1 MASLLLAPPAPLK
14 LSRSPR
20 LPEELGS
27 FLDRFCL
34 SADSLLTY
42 GSQNAKLAK
51 GGGLAFS
58 ALLHLLP
65 ARALAQAVS
74 PSSGSVAVRSELPG
88 LRELAERE
96 RLLDRA
102 LLFNAC
108 AFSSEA
114 CRDLCLAFS
123 GRGSF
128 SVAVASCRARRSLAF
143 LADRSLFA
151 RSLLW
156 AAGLSY
162 RRALRLGLPFFLR
175 LNGTQE
181 LPWCEAWCGFSVSSE
196 EAEALSRLFG
206 SPFSPGFFTL
216 PQALRSVPSL
226 SLYDYAKAPLLGR
239 NGLLAMRTAGI
250 HTTASLAADAE
261 GGAARALDAIEGGFS
276 LAVPIM
282 AKKGEA
288 LPASLLL
295 RDDRGREALLQCS
308 DGDAND
314 LRPLDP
320 SPSPGFSGLA
330 VLLRLKRSSGASP
343 LMASRFALSRSVS
356 PSFLPMA
363 GGGSYRFSRS
373 DLSS

>member
-1 MASLLLAPPAPLK
+1 M
-14 LSRSPR
+14 
-20 LPEELGS
+20 
-27 FLDRFCL
+27 
-34 SADSLLTY
+34 
-42 GSQNAKLAK
+42 
-51 GGGLAFS
+51 
-58 ALLHLLP
+58 
-65 ARALAQAVS
+65 
-74 PSSGSVAVRSELPG
+74 RSELPG

-181 LPWCEAWCGFSVSSE
+181 LPWWESWCGFSVSSE

-216 PQALRSVPSL
+216 PEALRSVPSL
-226 SLYDYAKAPLLGR
+226 SLYDYAKAPLFGR
-239 NGLLAMRTAGI
+239 NGLLAMRAAGV
-250 HTTASLAADAE
+250 HATASLAADAE
-261 GGAARALDAIEGGFS
+261 GGAARALDAIEAGFS
-276 LAVPIM
+276 LAVPILT
-282 AKKGEA
+282 KKGEA
-288 LPASLLL
+288 LPSSLLL
-295 RDDRGREALLQCS
+295 RDDRGREALLSCL

-320 SPSPGFSGLA
+320 PTPSGFSGSA
-330 VLLRLKRSSGASP
+330 VMLRLKRSSGSSP
-343 LMASRFALSRSVS
+343 SSASRFALA
-356 PSFLPMA
+356 PSSELQALA
-363 GGGSYRFSRS
+363 GGGSALLSFS
-373 DLSS
+373 